1 MASQLAPR
9 GLLKTPREAT
19 GEQFALLNNKCRC
32 REVGGPSH
40 CTDLRKGALK
50 NLIRMTGGKT
60 LRRLM
65 LLPYMSKA
73 GNNAKQEPFNDHGT
87 SRHNWILRYCH
98 YLLEQSQNPIIEQ
111 IVR

>member
-9 GLLKTPREAT
+9 GLLEAPREVT
-19 GEQFALLNNKCRC
+19 GEHFALLDNKGRC

-40 CTDLRKGALK
+40 CIGLRKGALK
-50 NLIRMTGGKT
+50 NLIRTTGGKT

-73 GNNAKQEPFNDHGT
+73 GNNAKQEPFGDHRK
-87 SRHNWILRYCH
+87 SRHK
-98 YLLEQSQNPIIEQ
+98 
-111 IVR
+111 